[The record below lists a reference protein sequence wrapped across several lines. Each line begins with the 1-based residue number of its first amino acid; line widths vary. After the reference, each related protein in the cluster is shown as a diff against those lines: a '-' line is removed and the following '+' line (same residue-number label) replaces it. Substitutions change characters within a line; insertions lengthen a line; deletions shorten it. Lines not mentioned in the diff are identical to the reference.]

1 MHIVGKISIVRLFV
15 PFLLGLIVPWL
26 GWTLPLS
33 LVVWAF
39 FVLFLY
45 AFASPRFP
53 STWNIR
59 WMPGAS
65 FFVLWFVLGFC
76 SMHQA
81 RNQNA
86 FVPTDAPFHAMVEV
100 VDEPQSKNNKL
111 SLVVRIE
118 YTDSVVSEWMGKKLL
133 LYAKS
138 DSDLV
143 VPQMGDVFFVS
154 LKPIQPKPASNPV
167 DFDQEKWLHSKGISA
182 LAYVTLK
189 DPPVKHKQ
197 TWFHLKSTSVR
208 LRNQLVGRFEKAG
221 LHEQNL
227 AFVSAL
233 ALGARSSMDAA
244 IVQGFSTTGISHIL
258 SVSGL
263 HVAIIYGA
271 LSFLLSLFDR
281 CNRFHVFRSVF
292 LILFLIFYAFLTGL
306 TPSVCRSAFMLSIHA
321 FGKSIRRHPFG
332 LNTVLISALVLL
344 MYQPLYVLDLGFQ
357 LSYLSVFSLIAIFP
371 KLGEWIQPKSVVVKK
386 VWEMSGIS
394 IVAQLATAPLTM
406 SVFHTFPNYFLLNNF
421 FAVPAS
427 SLLLYLS
434 GGVLLLQDVP
444 WIGVVLSKCLSWGS
458 ALFLEST
465 VHSASLPGA
474 LTSGLY
480 FNVAEVLSMYLIIC
494 CLCFLLYTQKR
505 CWMVYALLG
514 VLLFQ
519 CLFWFHLTGF

>member
-1 MHIVGKISIVRLFV
+1 
-15 PFLLGLIVPWL
+15 
-26 GWTLPLS
+26 
-33 LVVWAF
+33 
-39 FVLFLY
+39 
-45 AFASPRFP
+45 
-53 STWNIR
+53 
-59 WMPGAS
+59 
-65 FFVLWFVLGFC
+65 
-76 SMHQA
+76 
-81 RNQNA
+81 
-86 FVPTDAPFHAMVEV
+86 
-100 VDEPQSKNNKL
+100 
-111 SLVVRIE
+111 
-118 YTDSVVSEWMGKKLL
+118 
-133 LYAKS
+133 
-138 DSDLV
+138 
-143 VPQMGDVFFVS
+143 
-154 LKPIQPKPASNPV
+154 
-167 DFDQEKWLHSKGISA
+167 
-182 LAYVTLK
+182 
-189 DPPVKHKQ
+189 
-197 TWFHLKSTSVR
+197 
-208 LRNQLVGRFEKAG
+208 
-221 LHEQNL
+221 
-227 AFVSAL
+227 
-233 ALGARSSMDAA
+233 MDAA

-357 LSYLSVFSLIAIFP
+357 LSYLSVFSLIAIFS